1 MVMRF
6 LTALGL
12 AMLLSPR
19 NPISRLDSFGRLR
32 AASERLATSCM
43 SDSAVTCSLVP
54 APNFLVIALLPLGPV
69 AFGASFGSSVQG
81 CTTRSGLS
89 DLMISPVP
97 LRAFAVANPEMWSR
111 CRCVATTAW
120 SLPPVLCLMSSAISI
135 MHAFGEAGRAKID
148 EHVPFGFS
156 RVLETDEKAITES
169 DVVSADCRTGGR
181 LRHFS
186 VLSDQ
191 TATVELGE
199 VRLRTR
205 WWSELRPRTWG
216 RAWRKRFV
224 EEALFPQVIEPR
236 LLPFGIFKS
245 VRDLIFELPVLVED
259 ESSSAKDPDSAS
271 RIDSLRR
278 NEAELLLQFVGL
290 KRQDLNVF
298 SHGFMQHKTV
308 GTDPDRRTNRLD
320 LDVAVGVDFKHLAIF
335 PYESEHLLRLVQHRI
350 VVAPAIDQLLVAPL
364 PGAVDIGFAGLLNAI
379 IVEIFEQRLA
389 IAVLLIV
396 RNNFAVDGKKRR

>member
-1 MVMRF
+1 LQRH
-6 LTALGL
+6 
-12 AMLLSPR
+12 LLSGARAELRGHCAAGARTRGVRCQLRIFGPR
-19 NPISRLDSFGRLR
+19 LHDEIRLERFDDVACSFASFLRGKSRNVVAVPMRGHDGVELAPGPLFDVFGYIHHARFWYPCGKTSRSEIDQHVSFRF
-32 AASERLATSCM
+32 
-43 SDSAVTCSLVP
+43 SAVRK
-54 APNFLVIALLPLGPV
+54 A
-69 AFGASFGSSVQG
+69 
-81 CTTRSGLS
+81 
-89 DLMISPVP
+89 
-97 LRAFAVANPEMWSR
+97 
-111 CRCVATTAW
+111 
-120 SLPPVLCLMSSAISI
+120 
-135 MHAFGEAGRAKID
+135 
-148 EHVPFGFS
+148 
-156 RVLETDEKAITES
+156 DEKAITES

-191 TATVELGE
+191 AATVELGE

-205 WWSELRPRTWG
+205 WWSELRLRTWG
-216 RAWRKRFV
+216 RAWRKRLV
-224 EEALFPQVIEPR
+224 EEALFPQVIEPG
-236 LLPFGIFKS
+236 LLPFGILKS

-259 ESSSAKDPDSAS
+259 ESSSAKDPDAAS

-278 NEAELLLQFVGL
+278 NEAELLLQLVGL

-320 LDVAVGVDFKHLAIF
+320 LDVAVGVDFKHFAIF
-335 PYESEHLLRLVQHRI
+335 PYQSEHLLRLVQHRI

-364 PGAVDIGFAGLLNAI
+364 PGAVDIGFARLLNAI

-396 RNNFAVDGKKRR
+396 RNNFAVDGEKGG